1 MVENPAK
8 MRKAYLGFLLAAKL
22 HAQNNK
28 AWRMSRTG
36 EDLFVKGET
45 WNQEFLSEELRDQAQ
60 RASRN
65 SDPIHE
71 VSSSQD
77 TDGTV
82 IEDG

>member
-1 MVENPAK
+1 MVQNPAK

-22 HAQNNK
+22 YAQNNK

-45 WNQEFLSEELRDQAQ
+45 WDKELLSEKLRDQAQ
-60 RASRN
+60 RTSRN

-71 VSSSQD
+71 VSSSQG
-77 TDGTV
+77 TDATV
-82 IEDG
+82 VEDG